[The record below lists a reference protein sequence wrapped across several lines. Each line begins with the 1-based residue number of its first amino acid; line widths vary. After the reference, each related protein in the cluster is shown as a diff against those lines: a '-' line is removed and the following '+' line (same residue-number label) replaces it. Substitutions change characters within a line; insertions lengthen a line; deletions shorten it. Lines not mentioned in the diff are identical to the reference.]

1 MSEVQ
6 RICPHCGEPGPLAA
20 RYCPHC
26 GNDSQAALPAP
37 QSNLPLA
44 LSKAALP
51 ILVGAASLAVRAG
64 WKLLQSRM
72 AARMT
77 ETLTEKAVQ
86 SLRAT
91 RSSQPPMR
99 AEQMRQPVQSRPRHT
114 IRIRSA
120 WAVTDAN
127 GVQRS
132 GVSEHQIEIDE

>member
-37 QSNLPLA
+37 QSTLPLA
-44 LSKAALP
+44 LGKAALP
-51 ILVGAASLAVRAG
+51 ILVGAASLALRAG

-72 AARMT
+72 AARIT
-77 ETLTEKAVQ
+77 ETLTGKAIET
-86 SLRAT
+86 LRAT

-99 AEQMRQPVQSRPRHT
+99 TEQPRQSLQSKPRHT

-120 WAVTDAN
+120 WAITDAN
-127 GVQRS
+127 GAQRS
-132 GVSEHQIEIDE
+132 GVSEHHIEIDE